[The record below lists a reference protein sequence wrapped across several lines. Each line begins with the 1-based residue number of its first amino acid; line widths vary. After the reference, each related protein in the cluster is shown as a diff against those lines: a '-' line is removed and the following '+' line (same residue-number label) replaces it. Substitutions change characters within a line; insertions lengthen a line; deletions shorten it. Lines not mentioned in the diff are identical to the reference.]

1 MADKMENRAARLQ
14 GRRKAPN
21 AGVLAGVAL
30 VTGLAAGGA
39 GVTYW
44 KNLDQ
49 GRTGPVLD
57 TSDSR
62 EFPRDAN
69 DGLTPVIAPE
79 FTPTEQGPSEAERA
93 LRARVAELER
103 ILDEARNQTPSA
115 PVVDTERLELLQ
127 AQLDALSSD
136 MESREAEM
144 SRVISERDALRRD
157 VLRQQTELEGLEMRL
172 RQADDASL
180 EEQRLA
186 EEHEQRRKELERRR
200 AEAQAVSEAQ
210 INSPIDG
217 LSGGSSGGDEREYG
231 GDEAFVR
238 SGSET
243 IQPTQSRVIG
253 APSNTV
259 MQGTVIEATLTT
271 GINSELSGTISS
283 VVSHDIWSFDMH
295 QVLIPRGSRMFGR
308 YSNGVALGQRRVLVA
323 WDRLVTPDG
332 QVVDL
337 DAYGSDRLGRSGL
350 TGKVNTRFAQRFGAA
365 ALVSIFGAL
374 PAIASAGSDDDETQV
389 VIGNLGEDAEDN
401 ASAVVEEYLKLAPII
416 TVEHGDVIMVMVTN
430 DLELF

>member
-180 EEQRLA
+180 
-186 EEHEQRRKELERRR
+186 
-200 AEAQAVSEAQ
+200 
-210 INSPIDG
+210 
-217 LSGGSSGGDEREYG
+217 
-231 GDEAFVR
+231 
-238 SGSET
+238 
-243 IQPTQSRVIG
+243 
-253 APSNTV
+253 
-259 MQGTVIEATLTT
+259 
-271 GINSELSGTISS
+271 
-283 VVSHDIWSFDMH
+283 
-295 QVLIPRGSRMFGR
+295 
-308 YSNGVALGQRRVLVA
+308 
-323 WDRLVTPDG
+323 
-332 QVVDL
+332 
-337 DAYGSDRLGRSGL
+337 
-350 TGKVNTRFAQRFGAA
+350 
-365 ALVSIFGAL
+365 
-374 PAIASAGSDDDETQV
+374 
-389 VIGNLGEDAEDN
+389 
-401 ASAVVEEYLKLAPII
+401 
-416 TVEHGDVIMVMVTN
+416 
-430 DLELF
+430 